1 MMLYEKQFENDLDLN
16 DNYKIYDVQFFTK
29 LYLSIFKDLGEVMVK
44 PPIIYYIYKSLSVLC
59 TVHPDS

>member
-29 LYLSIFKDLGEVMVK
+29 LDLSIFKDLGEVMVK
-44 PPIIYYIYKSLSVLC
+44 PPSIYYIYKALSVLC